1 MTALIR
7 AIGFANGS
15 ICPHAGEWLQ
25 AFDHEAFNG
34 QGHGQFTGDVDKA
47 MRFDTKAEAMIFW
60 RQQSRSKPW
69 RPDGKPN
76 RPLTAL
82 TVEIEELV

>member
-1 MTALIR
+1 MTAVIR
-7 AIGFANGS
+7 AIGFANGVS
-15 ICPHAGEWLQ
+15 CPHAGEWLKS
-25 AFDHEAFNG
+25 FDFEAFHG
-34 QGHGQFTGDVDKA
+34 QGHGVFTGDSDEA
-47 MRFDTKAEAMIFW
+47 LRFDTKAEAMIFW
-60 RQQSRSKPW
+60 RTQSRSKPW